1 MKVNILLPLFNMVF
15 FLAWGFALKKGKTV
29 EWLAG
34 YDAAKD
40 KEGLVRWVA
49 NQFIAIGAV
58 SLLLILAGPAIPERF
73 AYVYFFGYLL
83 LLALWLSRV
92 SDIARKY

>member
-1 MKVNILLPLFNMVF
+1 MKVNVLLPLFNMIF
-15 FLAWGFALKKGKTV
+15 FFAWGIALRMGKTV

-34 YDAAKD
+34 YDDARD
-40 KEGLVRWVA
+40 QEGLARWVG

-58 SLLLILAGPAIPERF
+58 SLLLILAGPLISERF

-92 SDIARKY
+92 SDKARKY